1 MNTYY
6 FIAQRLRKGKTSRF
20 SAVVMKIAVASVA
33 LGLALVLISFHIL
46 MGFEKEVKGNLFSFW
61 GHLRVTQFNNNESF
75 EEAPIS
81 LKTNLFENYSQ
92 IPLLSN
98 LYPFAQKAGILKA
111 NEEVAGVIMKGIT
124 APYAK
129 APFIAKLSEGRF
141 IQFPKE
147 GYSKEILISKKL
159 ANTLA
164 IQLNDT
170 IPMFF
175 IQDPPRARKL
185 VVVGMYQ
192 TWMPEF
198 DSQFIVGDLGLI
210 QRLNNWEDTL
220 AGGYEIFVRDIE
232 QLDPSEK
239 EVYEMMDYNMQI
251 EKVSNHFLSFFEWL
265 GLISNN
271 LYVFLFLIL
280 SVACFNMVSV
290 LLIMIMERTQ
300 MIGTL
305 KALGATN
312 WQIQKIFWY
321 QGILL
326 VGRGMLLGNVLGL
339 GISFLQYQFHWIP
352 LDPENY
358 FMETVP
364 VAWNWEVVF
373 WLNLLTIVLIACVLF
388 IPVLIVSRFKPIK
401 AIRFD

>member
-1 MNTYY
+1 MR
-6 FIAQRLRKGKTSRF
+6 IA
-20 SAVVMKIAVASVA
+20 IASVA
-33 LGLALVLISFHIL
+33 LGLALVLISFHVL
-46 MGFEKEVKGNLFSFW
+46 MGFQKEVKYNLFSFW

-81 LKTNLFENYSQ
+81 LETNLFENYTQ
-92 IPLLSN
+92 ISSLSN

-111 NEEVAGVIMKGIT
+111 NEEVAGVILKGIKDD
-124 APYAK
+124 YQQ
-129 APFIAKLSEGRF
+129 APFLDKLIEGRF
-141 IQFPKE
+141 IQFPKK
-147 GYSKEILISKKL
+147 GYSTEILMSKKL
-159 ANTLA
+159 ANTL
-164 IQLNDT
+164 QVKLNDT
-170 IPMFF
+170 VPMFF

-185 VVVGMYQ
+185 VVVGFYQ

-198 DSQFIVGDLGLI
+198 DNQFVVGDLGLI

-220 AGGYEIFVRDIE
+220 AGGYEIFIHDIN
-232 QLDPSEK
+232 QLDIAEK
-239 EVYEMMDYNMQI
+239 EVYDKMDYNMQV

-326 VGRGMLLGNVLGL
+326 VGRGVLLGNLLGL
-339 GISFLQYQFHWIP
+339 GISFLQYQFQWIP

-364 VAWNWEVVF
+364 IAWSWEVVI
-373 WLNLLTIVLIACVLF
+373 WLNVLTIALIAFVLF